1 MTRIKLLVKMNG
13 SGRGRA
19 HFFVQLLLWWQK
31 TWVEEHEK
39 GGGGA
44 RGGNTVN
51 QNHLWIHFGLY
62 LTLNEIV
69 NILS

>member
-39 GGGGA
+39 GGGGEQ
-44 RGGNTVN
+44 GGV
-51 QNHLWIHFGLY
+51 
-62 LTLNEIV
+62 TL
-69 NILS
+69 